1 MQQASEHFE
10 TIRSLVYGRI
20 VAFAV
25 TFILSIVMVNLLP
38 SVKARRQLLFAEAS
52 VDGSV
57 LRMKLLRFAGANIN
71 ARGNCCMPLFLAAGE
86 GRIAVVRYLLNEGAD
101 LNVRENLGHTAL
113 TEATYYGH
121 ANVVKELVFRGADI
135 NAIGDDGTALDIAI
149 ARKHLAIAD
158 LLKHQGAKRK
168 CELRSCN

>member
-1 MQQASEHFE
+1 MPNASEHFE
-10 TIRSLVYGRI
+10 TVRSLVYGRI

-25 TFILSIVMVNLLP
+25 TFVLSIVMVNLLP
-38 SVKARRQLLFAEAS
+38 SVKARRQLLFAEAA

-57 LRMKLLRFAGANIN
+57 SRMKLLRFAGANIN
-71 ARGNCCMPLFLAAGE
+71 ARGSCCMPLFLAAGE

-101 LNVRENLGHTAL
+101 VNAREKFGSTAL
-113 TEATYYGH
+113 IEATFYGH

-135 NAIGDDGTALDIAI
+135 NAIGDDGTALDVAI
-149 ARKHLAIAD
+149 ARKHLPIAD
-158 LLKHQGAKRK
+158 LLRHQGAKRA